1 MTARRWLPW
10 VLLLV
15 AAVVAVT
22 VLGRSSRVPEPG
34 QGDADR
40 FTPAPG
46 SGPSAAGAQGAS
58 TQAAA
63 PSASASSGLPP
74 MSLQEARDFHMHIAH
89 EQCEDGVKRINVLEG
104 KPPTDPGNLQFL
116 EVCLRI
122 GNVAWYKCILGSDTR
137 PQAAVCNRRFMSL
150 DSPP

>member
-1 MTARRWLPW
+1 MRRWLPW
-10 VLLLV
+10 ALLG
-15 AAVVAVT
+15 AAVVAAVT
-22 VLGRSSRVPEPG
+22 VFGRSSRVPEPG
-34 QGDADR
+34 DAQR

-46 SGPSAAGAQGAS
+46 TGASARAASVASGAQS
-58 TQAAA
+58 
-63 PSASASSGLPP
+63 PSSSNGLPP

-104 KPPTDPGNLQFL
+104 KQPTDPSNLQFL

-137 PQAAVCNRRFMSL
+137 PQAAVCNRRFLNL